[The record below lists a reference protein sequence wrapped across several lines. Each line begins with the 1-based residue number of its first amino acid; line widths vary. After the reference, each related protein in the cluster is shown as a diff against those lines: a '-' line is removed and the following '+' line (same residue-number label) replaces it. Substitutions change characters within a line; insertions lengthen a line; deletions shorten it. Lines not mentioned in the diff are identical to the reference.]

1 MLFKKGESS
10 MTEIG
15 YLFVI
20 DQEVNVAMKKGMV
33 LLYLY
38 WVSKSR
44 NIVLNFSYTYYWD
57 I

>member
-20 DQEVNVAMKKGMV
+20 DQEANVTMKKGMV

-38 WVSKSR
+38 
-44 NIVLNFSYTYYWD
+44 
-57 I
+57 